1 MLYSIFLLLIV
12 RSLIFHG
19 NYVLALL
26 LFISHERCLYDKE
39 ILKSMQILYNSGP
52 QLFGIR
58 DCFHRTGAQ
67 GGEGGHGF
75 GMTQMHYV
83 CCAFYFCYYYI
94 VMYNETIVQLT
105 VMQNQW
111 EPRACLL

>member
-12 RSLIFHG
+12 RSLIFHE

-26 LFISHERCLYDKE
+26 LFISHKRCLYDKE
-39 ILKSMQILYNSGP
+39 ILKSTQILYNSGP

-58 DCFHRTGAQ
+58 DCFHRMGG

-75 GMTQMHYV
+75 GMTQMHYI
-83 CCAFYFCYYYI
+83 CCAFYFYYYYI
-94 VMYNETIVQLT
+94 VINNETIVQLT